1 MSAFEQPVH
10 NALAEHT
17 VNQPQDRDSAAN
29 KAMLASFAHNF
40 SDALEGAGFRLD
52 RDPDYLEQYKLDI
65 VVTRIQKIHAHVNLG
80 VRLHTLTD
88 DLDRQEEFLET
99 ARRGVVHKS
108 IYIEVD
114 EKTIGTGAFPV
125 AMSACMSFLFDRR
138 YSQFKCIG
146 LKVFEDCTFHYFDI
160 EENVRRLRRD
170 AQHMSHR
177 IGQDLGGHIIA
188 YFTDKGF
195 GFIEAEKDQKFFF
208 HIANVID
215 DDLRVQLPT
224 YQPGELIPVIFKYG
238 GSDGKKYP
246 KAIDV
251 LLEDDFEDDEIDDLD
266 DLDDI
271 DDGDY

>member
-1 MSAFEQPVH
+1 MSAFEQPVQSALVENTI
-10 NALAEHT
+10 NA
-17 VNQPQDRDSAAN
+17 PQDLDTAAN
-29 KAMLASFAHNF
+29 NATLATFANDF
-40 SDALEGAGFRLD
+40 SDALERSGFRLD

-80 VRLHTLTD
+80 VRLHTISD
-88 DLDRQEEFLET
+88 DLDRQHEFLET

-170 AQHMSHR
+170 AS
-177 IGQDLGGHIIA
+177 
-188 YFTDKGF
+188 
-195 GFIEAEKDQKFFF
+195 
-208 HIANVID
+208 
-215 DDLRVQLPT
+215 
-224 YQPGELIPVIFKYG
+224 
-238 GSDGKKYP
+238 
-246 KAIDV
+246 
-251 LLEDDFEDDEIDDLD
+251 
-266 DLDDI
+266 
-271 DDGDY
+271 